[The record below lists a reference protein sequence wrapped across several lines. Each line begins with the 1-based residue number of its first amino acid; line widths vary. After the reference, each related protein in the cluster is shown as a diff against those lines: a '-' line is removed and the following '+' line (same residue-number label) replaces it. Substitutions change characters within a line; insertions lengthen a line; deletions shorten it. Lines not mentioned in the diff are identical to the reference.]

1 MSRRS
6 PLRRVFDTV
15 ERAVGGPLERLTR
28 SDEFA
33 DGVAIAKAVE
43 AAGRGIYQRVTAE
56 ALHRINV
63 PAWSD
68 VVRLQ
73 REISRLER
81 RLADLSHELECSML
95 LEPGA
100 DRAHDETPAA
110 AARH

>member
-15 ERAVGGPLERLTR
+15 ERAVGGRLERLTR

-33 DGVAIAKAVE
+33 DGVAIVKAVE
-43 AAGRGIYQRVTAE
+43 AAGRGIYRRVTAE

-68 VVRLQ
+68 LVGLQ
-73 REISRLER
+73 RQISRLER
-81 RLADLSHELECSML
+81 RFADLSHELEGSTL

-100 DRAHDETPAA
+100 DGAHDGTPAA
-110 AARH
+110 AGRH